1 MFIDFSPTSEST
13 AMNFIKLAFNLWNT
27 VLQYCYKT
35 LRTNPMKWGSGKTT
49 LLSQVLSGRVESVII
64 AVATGLLIL
73 VFVVGVL
80 REGGHIISEKG
91 QPYGVISLMLRFFI
105 CAGLIRAYLFI
116 ASTIMDV
123 FTSAING
130 LGIGDGTKGFGL
142 VNPDAT
148 SVLPSSQNN
157 TFWQNLLDWATE
169 PLQLGIIEMLG
180 LIYLLIIAVCAFI
193 VFFKVYGRYFKVI
206 IAIIIAPIGLA
217 LYASPMTE
225 QQAKKFLFFL
235 VKLGAEGLIMA
246 LILIL
251 YDKFIGMGKAI
262 IPDFISALVGSN
274 NGSSLVRNYA
284 AYMISQIFFCI
295 LLVTLLSAA
304 EKLADELL

>member
-35 LRTNPMKWGSGKTT
+35 LRINPMKWGSDKTT

-142 VNPDAT
+142 VNPDA
-148 SVLPSSQNN
+148 SLVLPSSQNK

-206 IAIIIAPIGLA
+206 IAIIVAPIGLA

-274 NGSSLVRNYA
+274 DGSSLIRNYA

>member
-35 LRTNPMKWGSGKTT
+35 LRINPMKWGSGKTT

-148 SVLPSSQNN
+148 SVLPSSQNY

-274 NGSSLVRNYA
+274 DGSSLVRNYA

>member
-35 LRTNPMKWGSGKTT
+35 LRINPMKWGSGKTT

-274 NGSSLVRNYA
+274 DGSSLVRNYA

>member
-35 LRTNPMKWGSGKTT
+35 LRINPMKWGSGKTT

-130 LGIGDGTKGFGL
+130 LGIGDGTKGF
-142 VNPDAT
+142 
-148 SVLPSSQNN
+148 
-157 TFWQNLLDWATE
+157 
-169 PLQLGIIEMLG
+169 
-180 LIYLLIIAVCAFI
+180 
-193 VFFKVYGRYFKVI
+193 R
-206 IAIIIAPIGLA
+206 
-217 LYASPMTE
+217 
-225 QQAKKFLFFL
+225 
-235 VKLGAEGLIMA
+235 
-246 LILIL
+246 
-251 YDKFIGMGKAI
+251 
-262 IPDFISALVGSN
+262 
-274 NGSSLVRNYA
+274 
-284 AYMISQIFFCI
+284 
-295 LLVTLLSAA
+295 
-304 EKLADELL
+304 

>member
-35 LRTNPMKWGSGKTT
+35 LRINPMKWGSGKTT

-73 VFVVGVL
+73 VVVGVL

-274 NGSSLVRNYA
+274 DGSSLVRNYA

>member
-35 LRTNPMKWGSGKTT
+35 LRINPMKWGSGKTT

-130 LGIGDGTKGFGL
+130 LGIGDGTNGFGL
-142 VNPDAT
+142 VNPDAS
-148 SVLPSSQNN
+148 SVLPSSQNK

-193 VFFKVYGRYFKVI
+193 VFFKVYGRYFKVV

-274 NGSSLVRNYA
+274 DGSSLVRNYA